1 MAIASPIQNQTA
13 KGQPA
18 ARRYQ
23 RFRDNH
29 GRRWGAVIENKT
41 GDPVGNIEP
50 VGTKADGLWRA
61 PWMPAQKY
69 LKLARDEDGAIEVGR
84 LEIDYKTMLKDAK
97 QQKKDADEWTEFVAQ
112 AIYGEKSGEAIDNP
126 PAQLRRYMRGRPQS
140 PEIIVAAM
148 NGDRWLLGF
157 EQGECPDYLK
167 PYFPKYQAHTED
179 LGDDDMDL
187 DPAFVEGL
195 RKRFEEAKIK
205 NTTEAP
211 AAVAAVAEQAR
222 TDAEREN
229 QRAADR
235 TAAAARS
242 RGNR

>member
-1 MAIASPIQNQTA
+1 VAIASPIQNQKA

-50 VGTKADGLWRA
+50 VGTRADGVWRA
-61 PWMPAQKY
+61 PWMPEQKY

-97 QQKKDADEWTEFVAQ
+97 QEKKDADEWMEFVASQ
-112 AIYGEKSGEAIDNP
+112 LYGERAGEMVAAP
-126 PAQLRRYMRGRPQS
+126 PAQLRRYMKGKPRP

-167 PYFPKYQAHTED
+167 PYFPKYQPHSED
-179 LGDDDMDL
+179 LGDDETDL

-205 NTTEAP
+205 NKTTAP

-222 TDAEREN
+222 ADAERED
-229 QRAADR
+229 QREADKK
-235 TAAAARS
+235 AAAARA
-242 RGNR
+242 RGH